1 MIDIELINS
10 FMAFL
15 TLILALFIIIFI
27 ISKNDIFKARLFL
40 SEEKLAK
47 LFVLF
52 MISMGIFSIRELYN
66 IYYGHS
72 FKGELLES
80 LFILLILI
88 ATILGFTIILPK
100 QKNLKKKIQ
109 II

>member
-15 TLILALFIIIFI
+15 TFILVLFIIIFI
-27 ISKNDIFKARLFL
+27 LSKKDIFKARLFL
-40 SEEKLAK
+40 SEDKLVK

-52 MISMGIFSIRELYN
+52 VIGIGIFSLRELYD

-72 FKGELLES
+72 FKSELLES
-80 LFILLILI
+80 LFILLMLI
-88 ATILGFTIILPK
+88 ATILGCTIILPK
-100 QKNLKKKIQ
+100 QNILKKKSK
-109 II
+109 

>member
-15 TLILALFIIIFI
+15 TLILVVFIIIFI
-27 ISKNDIFKARLFL
+27 LSKKDIFKARLFL
-40 SEEKLAK
+40 SEDKLVK

-52 MISMGIFSIRELYN
+52 VISMGIFSLRELYD

-72 FKGELLES
+72 FKSELLES

-88 ATILGFTIILPK
+88 ATILGYTIILPK
-100 QKNLKKKIQ
+100 QNILKKKSK
-109 II
+109 